1 MTVMAQAVETKT
13 AVYKRPRPKW
23 RKWAKAVLAVA
34 LCAALFYHALIVVN
48 IFRMKGTNPEMTAI
62 MKQRAAEASDRG
74 ETPRH
79 DQTWVAYDQDVA
91 EPRARGAGGR
101 RFALLRSFGL

>member
-34 LCAALFYHALIVVN
+34 LCAALFYLPAERHEPGDD
-48 IFRMKGTNPEMTAI
+48 FDHETA
-62 MKQRAAEASDRG
+62 S
-74 ETPRH
+74 
-79 DQTWVAYDQDVA
+79 
-91 EPRARGAGGR
+91 GG
-101 RFALLRSFGL
+101 GI